1 MHLNY
6 RPAIIICIPP
16 RGTSPPLRWA
26 PGSLSLAPFNLNN
39 TSRRAGRRSRPRQ
52 DIHKIAI
59 TL

>member
-16 RGTSPPLRWA
+16 WHLSSRHFDA
-26 PGSLSLAPFNLNN
+26 AGSLSLAPFNLNN
-39 TSRRAGRRSRPRQ
+39 TSQRGGAQLWQ